1 MMKVVLWILDVI
13 LGFALLYFIIPG
25 FFALF
30 ISPKKEYKKDSKL

>member
-1 MMKVVLWILDVI
+1 MMKVVLWILGVI

-30 ISPKKEYKKDSKL
+30 INPKKEYKKRQ